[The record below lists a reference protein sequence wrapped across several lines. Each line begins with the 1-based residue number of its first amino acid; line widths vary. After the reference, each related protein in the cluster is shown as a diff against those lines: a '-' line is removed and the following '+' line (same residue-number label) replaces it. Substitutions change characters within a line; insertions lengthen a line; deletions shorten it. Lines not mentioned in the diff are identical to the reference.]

1 MTGAGEILASN
12 CKKPLLHNV
21 WNPKVSWWQATYCQK
36 PTLWSCWWFPAVC
49 GSPSCKWNLRQSNSI
64 KSRLL
69 NLTKQCV
76 SQIEAGLESLYPVF
90 KDASIKRFVPQ
101 LGNKTAQTLCA
112 LCTASFWLEVK
123 DPSQSRN
130 NCKKSWWELNS
141 TLLRRQDFKLEDRF
155 SISISNKSFNKMFL
169 KLFVSLHLKFI

>member
-1 MTGAGEILASN
+1 MTGAGEIFASN

-36 PTLWSCWWFPAVC
+36 PTLWSCCWFPAVC

-90 KDASIKRFVPQ
+90 KDASIKRFVEQ
-101 LGNKTAQTLCA
+101 NSANSLCFVRCFFLA
-112 LCTASFWLEVK
+112 GGEG
-123 DPSQSRN
+123 SRN

-141 TLLRRQDFKLEDRF
+141 ALLRRQDFKLEDRF